1 VTERDSQ
8 RGGDPIGDLQRWLM
22 RSGARSLT
30 KDITAPVRRA
40 LGQEP
45 SGKRADV
52 WETAT
57 TRPLRDQEAP
67 ECAWCPVCRAARRL
81 RESRQG
87 SQGSP
92 LAGAG
97 DALAS
102 VVQEAYSAFESVM
115 RPPQHPHPQD
125 RPSAAYRSSAASG
138 PTAPAGP
145 AASARRPRSTASSW
159 SDATDPSG
167 EAGRVPDDRH

>member
-1 VTERDSQ
+1 MTERDSQ
-8 RGGDPIGDLQRWLM
+8 PGGDPIGDLQRWLM
-22 RSGARSLT
+22 RSGARSISKDLT
-30 KDITAPVRRA
+30 GQVRRA
-40 LGQEP
+40 LGQES

-52 WETAT
+52 WDVAT
-57 TRPLRDQEAP
+57 TRPARDEEAP

-102 VVQEAYSAFESVM
+102 VVQEAYSAFEAVM
-115 RPPQHPHPQD
+115 RAPQHAHPQD
-125 RPSAAYRSSAASG
+125 RP
-138 PTAPAGP
+138 AGP
-145 AASARRPRSTASSW
+145 AAAAGNSW
-159 SDATDPSG
+159 AHAADPPG
-167 EAGRVPDDRH
+167 EADRVPDDRH

>member
-8 RGGDPIGDLQRWLM
+8 PGGDPIVDLQRWLM

-30 KDITAPVRRA
+30 KDLTAPVRRA
-40 LGQEP
+40 LGQES

-57 TRPLRDQEAP
+57 TRPLRDEEAP

-87 SQGSP
+87 GQGSP

-102 VVQEAYSAFESVM
+102 VVQEAYSAFEAVM
-115 RPPQHPHPQD
+115 RAPQHTHPPD
-125 RPSAAYRSSAASG
+125 RPTGSAAAAGS
-138 PTAPAGP
+138 AGP
-145 AASARRPRSTASSW
+145 AKAAGPTASSW
-159 SDATDPSG
+159 SGATDPPG

>member
-22 RSGARSLT
+22 RSGARSLS
-30 KDITAPVRRA
+30 KDLTAPVRRA

-57 TRPLRDQEAP
+57 TRPLRDEEAP

-87 SQGSP
+87 SPGSP

-115 RPPQHPHPQD
+115 RPPPQRPHPQD
-125 RPSAAYRSSAASG
+125 RPSAPSGSSAASG
-138 PTAPAGP
+138 P
-145 AASARRPRSTASSW
+145 TASSW

>member
-8 RGGDPIGDLQRWLM
+8 PGGDPIGDLQWWLM

-30 KDITAPVRRA
+30 RDLTAPVRRA

-45 SGKRADV
+45 SGKQADV

-57 TRPLRDQEAP
+57 TRPLREEEAP
-67 ECAWCPVCRAARRL
+67 ECAWCPVCRAARKL
-81 RESRQG
+81 RESRQAG
-87 SQGSP
+87 QGSP
-92 LAGAG
+92 LAGVG

-102 VVQEAYSAFESVM
+102 VVQEAYSAFEAVM
-115 RPPQHPHPQD
+115 RPPPPHTHPQD
-125 RPSAAYRSSAASG
+125 RPTGPSRPAGRSGSSAG
-138 PTAPAGP
+138 
-145 AASARRPRSTASSW
+145 SW

>member
-1 VTERDSQ
+1 MTERDSQ
-8 RGGDPIGDLQRWLM
+8 PGGDPIGDLQRWLM
-22 RSGARSLT
+22 RSGARSLS
-30 KDITAPVRRA
+30 KDLTAPVRRA

-57 TRPLRDQEAP
+57 TRPLRDEEAP

-87 SQGSP
+87 GQGSP

-102 VVQEAYSAFESVM
+102 VVQEAYSAFEAVM
-115 RPPQHPHPQD
+115 KPPQHTHPRD
-125 RPSAAYRSSAASG
+125 R
-138 PTAPAGP
+138 PAGP
-145 AASARRPRSTASSW
+145 ARPAGSAGSPGPSARSW
-159 SDATDPSG
+159 SDATDPPG